1 MSFSQSLHDAGTDQ
15 TSERNS
21 PNASAMAHS
30 VDDSDIDSLF
40 EAGGSA
46 AITQAATSATQQQ
59 NASTETPTP
68 TTSPKKREQEEEE
81 EEEKGQ
87 PADMCWNRKKYPD

>member
-21 PNASAMAHS
+21 PNASAMAHT

-46 AITQAATSATQQQ
+46 AITQALTSTSQQQ
-59 NASTETPTP
+59 NASTGTPTP
-68 TTSPKKREQEEEE
+68 TTSPKNEKKKKKKKK
-81 EEEKGQ
+81 KGQ
-87 PADMCWNRKKYPD
+87 PGDMCWNRKQDPG

>member
-46 AITQAATSATQQQ
+46 AIAQALI
-59 NASTETPTP
+59 STT
-68 TTSPKKREQEEEE
+68 
-81 EEEKGQ
+81 
-87 PADMCWNRKKYPD
+87 

>member
-21 PNASAMAHS
+21 PNAYAMPHS

-46 AITQAATSATQQQ
+46 AIAQALI
-59 NASTETPTP
+59 STT
-68 TTSPKKREQEEEE
+68 
-81 EEEKGQ
+81 
-87 PADMCWNRKKYPD
+87 